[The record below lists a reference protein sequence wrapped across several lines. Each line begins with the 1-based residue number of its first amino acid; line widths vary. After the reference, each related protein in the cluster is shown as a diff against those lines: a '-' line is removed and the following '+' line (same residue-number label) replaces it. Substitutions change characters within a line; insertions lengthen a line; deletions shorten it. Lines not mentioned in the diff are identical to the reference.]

1 MALCFCQL
9 PEACNLE
16 GIEYVRELAF
26 ISTQDRVAYQNLL
39 ANMEL
44 FICDDKMMS
53 NKWNYLSRY

>member
-16 GIEYVRELAF
+16 GIEYVGELAF

-39 ANMEL
+39 PNMEL

-53 NKWNYLSRY
+53 NK